1 MLNASFEQL
10 KRHLL
15 AESGATTTDMPDEDD
30 SDAPPALSIE
40 VDGVPITLAVLASN
54 DGEAMLCADCGEI
67 PALQETEVM
76 RAVLDAS
83 LLTYRD
89 LGATFCTNPVTQ
101 RLLLLGRVRLAE
113 TSAQRVVE
121 MARQF
126 AAAVNRF
133 GQDHFV
139 AETSLLPDQGG
150 SATTYERV

>member
-10 KRHLL
+10 KRDLL
-15 AESGATTTDMPDEDD
+15 AEPSATTTEMLDEDE

-54 DGEAMLCADCGEI
+54 EDEAMLCADCGEI
-67 PALQETEVM
+67 PALQETDVM

-89 LGATFCTNPVTQ
+89 LGATFCTNPVT
-101 RLLLLGRVRLAE
+101 RHLLLLGRVRLAE
-113 TSAQRVVE
+113 TSAQRIVE

-133 GQDHFV
+133 DQDHFISD
-139 AETSLLPDQGG
+139 TSSLPDHG
-150 SATTYERV
+150 SATTFERV

>member
-10 KRHLL
+10 KRDLL
-15 AESGATTTDMPDEDD
+15 AVPGATTTDMPDEDD

-40 VDGVPITLAVLASN
+40 VDGVPITLAVLAPN
-54 DGEAMLCADCGEI
+54 EGEAMLCADCGEI
-67 PALQETEVM
+67 PAQHETDVM

-89 LGATFCTNPVTQ
+89 LGATFCTNPVTK
-101 RLLLLGRVRLAE
+101 RLLLLGRVRMAE

-133 GQDHFV
+133 GEDHFIV
-139 AETSLLPDQGG
+139 DTPPLPDQGG
-150 SATTYERV
+150 SGTTFARV